1 MTKTEEVEIHSGELS
16 QSNITFVIIE
26 KDRFV

>member
-1 MTKTEEVEIHSGELS
+1 MTKTEEVEIHSGELP
-16 QSNITFVIIE
+16 QSNITFVMIE